1 MNGAW
6 RRTGTGCV
14 AAAWALIASASP
26 SGPGV
31 PAAPERP
38 GPAAH
43 GVSAPVAPAAP
54 EATRSPAVSETPA
67 IARHAASPAPLAPA
81 AAGQPGSPFQGAAA
95 DSATPLVFDAPA
107 PSEAAASPAPAASAA
122 TGQPGSL
129 FQGAAAAS
137 AWPAASATPA
147 ASAATGRPGSPAR
160 VAAASTAAGTTEDAG
175 AEPGRGGGG
184 WAMEWLRRWW
194 PGRDEAPPPA
204 PGTAWRLSDLLG
216 GDAAGFARAERPRP
230 FEFPRDHGPH
240 EAFRTEWWYF
250 TGHLRTR
257 GPAAEAAREFGYQLT
272 FFRFGLLPPAMA
284 PGPSRWA
291 ARHVYMAH
299 FAVTDLAA
307 KRFRAYERLGRGA
320 LGIAGAS
327 VERVW
332 IDAWSLSG
340 PPWPLRLRA
349 AAPEYG
355 IDLRLH
361 AGKPVVAQGEGGLS
375 RKSEHAASYYYSAS
389 RLPTRGRVRAGEREY
404 EVRGESWWDR
414 EWGSGTLAPEQ
425 AGWDWFALQLEGGRE
440 LMVYRLRRKDGSP
453 DPYSAGRWIGAGGGT
468 LPLGASDFAIEVLD
482 EWRSPHTGTAY
493 PARWRLRVP
502 SLDADLEIAPRLPDQ
517 ELVLSVRY
525 WEGAVAVAG
534 TLSGEPVTGLGY
546 VELTGYATGGAPQRR

>member
-1 MNGAW
+1 MTPA
-6 RRTGTGCV
+6 RARTWLLPVCLSVSAAASGQGRPPLPAASSV
-14 AAAWALIASASP
+14 AAAVAT
-26 SGPGV
+26 
-31 PAAPERP
+31 PAAD
-38 GPAAH
+38 G
-43 GVSAPVAPAAP
+43 APAGAR
-54 EATRSPAVSETPA
+54 ARSSA
-67 IARHAASPAPLAPA
+67 L
-81 AAGQPGSPFQGAAA
+81 PG
-95 DSATPLVFDAPA
+95 
-107 PSEAAASPAPAASAA
+107 
-122 TGQPGSL
+122 
-129 FQGAAAAS
+129 
-137 AWPAASATPA
+137 TPA
-147 ASAATGRPGSPAR
+147 ASADPG
-160 VAAASTAAGTTEDAG
+160 AAAPAPEAESGRGAAGWG
-175 AEPGRGGGG
+175 
-184 WAMEWLRRWW
+184 MEWLRRWW
-194 PGRDEAPPPA
+194 RGREEAPPPA
-204 PGTAWRLSDLLG
+204 PGAAWRLSDLLG
-216 GDAAGFARAERPRP
+216 GETPGFARAERPRP
-230 FEFPRDHGPH
+230 FDFPRDHGPH
-240 EAFRTEWWYF
+240 DAFRTEWWYF

-257 GPAAEAAREFGYQLT
+257 DPDAGAAREFGYQLT
-272 FFRFGLLPPAMA
+272 FFRLGVVPPATA

-327 VERVW
+327 AGRVW

-375 RKSEHAASYYYSAS
+375 RKSERAASYYYSAS
-389 RLPTRGRVRAGEREY
+389 RLPTRGRVRVGEREY

-414 EWGSGTLAPEQ
+414 EWGSGTLAPHQ

-453 DPYSAGRWIGAGGGT
+453 DPYSAGRWIGAGGED
-468 LPLGASDFAIEVLD
+468 LPLGASDFALEVLD
-482 EWRSPHTGTAY
+482 HWRSPRTGATY

-546 VELTGYATGGAPQRR
+546 VELTGYSDDAPQRR